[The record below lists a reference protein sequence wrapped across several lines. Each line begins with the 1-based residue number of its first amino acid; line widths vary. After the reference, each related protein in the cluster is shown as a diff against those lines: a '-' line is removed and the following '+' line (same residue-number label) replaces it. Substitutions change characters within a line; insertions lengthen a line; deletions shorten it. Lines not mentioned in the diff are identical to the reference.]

1 MCDARASTF
10 AQLILRMARQCISP
24 GVWGACWSC
33 RTNYIFEDEGGE
45 QLFKPRLRAPEKPS
59 FDCWSR
65 TAGLQP
71 LYALEPVSNFLSPP
85 SSLTLCFLLSL
96 HKSPDVS
103 PPPFHGPLPGQGLLI
118 RVSPRPARRPQQLG
132 SSRRWRWQRRRVQAE
147 LINAFLFELTC
158 ILHVGTLLSRL
169 IDSNCFIG

>member
-71 LYALEPVSNFLSPP
+71 LYALESVSNFLSPP

-103 PPPFHGPLPGQGLLI
+103 PPAFHGPLPGQGLLV
-118 RVSPRPARRPQQLG
+118 RVSPRPARRPQQA
-132 SSRRWRWQRRRVQAE
+132 RRQPAVAVAVAEAAGPGRVNQCFPIRADMHFTRR
-147 LINAFLFELTC
+147 
-158 ILHVGTLLSRL
+158 
-169 IDSNCFIG
+169 DSPQPAN